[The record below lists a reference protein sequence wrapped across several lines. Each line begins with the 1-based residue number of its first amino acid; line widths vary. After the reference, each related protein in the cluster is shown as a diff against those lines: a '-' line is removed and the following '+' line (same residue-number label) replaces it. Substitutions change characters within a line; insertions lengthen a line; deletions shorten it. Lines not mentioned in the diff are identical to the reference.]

1 MSTTV
6 RDRTARSRI
15 REYLAEHGPI
25 VDPSGRATAVL
36 KDAVG
41 YEGSPVAFIQLVT
54 AMDKSSEIE
63 REIRG
68 KRTYRIS
75 GLGSGTSAGTSPRAH
90 TATAHPG
97 SSSSARAG
105 AGTHLEV
112 DYDELARALLRET
125 WRLAELA
132 DAQATSAEDSRELE
146 IARAERDQLIAERD
160 EYARRLQQL
169 SAMINGLAPTA
180 AGSSD
185 STDSESRRLLA
196 ELAREQGSERRER
209 EQGSDRR
216 ERAS

>member
-1 MSTTV
+1 MSSTV

-15 REYLAEHGPI
+15 REYLTEHGPI

-68 KRTYRIS
+68 KRTYQIS
-75 GLGSGTSAGTSPRAH
+75 GLGSGTSAGTSPRARA
-90 TATAHPG
+90 ATAHPG
-97 SSSSARAG
+97 SSSPSARAG
-105 AGTHLEV
+105 AGTHLDV

-146 IARAERDQLIAERD
+146 MVRAERDQLIAERD

-169 SAMINGLAPTA
+169 SAMINGLAPSA
-180 AGSSD
+180 AGSSE

-196 ELAREQGSERRER
+196 ELAREQGA
-209 EQGSDRR
+209 DRR

>member
-1 MSTTV
+1 MSSTV

-36 KDAVG
+36 KDAIG

-54 AMDKSSEIE
+54 AMDKSSEIQ

-75 GLGSGTSAGTSPRAH
+75 GLGSGMSTATPPRAH
-90 TATAHPG
+90 VAA
-97 SSSSARAG
+97 SRSAAPSLAVRTD
-105 AGTHLEV
+105 AGTQLDV

-125 WRLAELA
+125 WRLADLA
-132 DAQATSAEDSRELE
+132 SAQTSSADEARELE
-146 IARAERDQLIAERD
+146 VVRQERDQLIAERD

-169 SAMINGLAPTA
+169 SAMINGLAPSA
-180 AGSSD
+180 AGSD
-185 STDSESRRLLA
+185 SAESQGRRLLA
-196 ELAREQGSERRER
+196 ELAREQGTE
-209 EQGSDRR
+209 RR

>member
-1 MSTTV
+1 MSSTV

-36 KDAVG
+36 KDAIG

-54 AMDKSSEIE
+54 AMDKSSEIV
-63 REIRG
+63 REIHG

-75 GLGSGTSAGTSPRAH
+75 GMGSGTAAAPSRRGRTVTHSAAPAL
-90 TATAHPG
+90 AAHPG
-97 SSSSARAG
+97 TGS
-105 AGTHLEV
+105 HLDV

-132 DAQATSAEDSRELE
+132 SSQGTSAEDARELE
-146 IARAERDQLIAERD
+146 VARQERDQLIAERD

-169 SAMINGLAPTA
+169 SAVINGLAPSA
-180 AGSSD
+180 VSSSD
-185 STDSESRRLLA
+185 SADSESRRLLA
-196 ELAREQGSERRER
+196 ELAREQGA
-209 EQGSDRR
+209 DRR
-216 ERAS
+216 EQAS

>member
-1 MSTTV
+1 MSTTA

-25 VDPSGRATAVL
+25 ADPSGRATAVL

-75 GLGSGTSAGTSPRAH
+75 GLGSGTSAGTSPRAR
-90 TATAHPG
+90 TATAPPG
-97 SSSSARAG
+97 SSSLSARAD
-105 AGTHLEV
+105 AGTHLDV

-132 DAQATSAEDSRELE
+132 HAQATSAENSRELE
-146 IARAERDQLIAERD
+146 VARAERDQLIAERD

-169 SAMINGLAPTA
+169 SAMINGLAPSA

-185 STDSESRRLLA
+185 STDSQSRRLLA
-196 ELAREQGSERRER
+196 ELAREQGA
-209 EQGSDRR
+209 DRR

>member
-1 MSTTV
+1 MSSTV

-25 VDPSGRATAVL
+25 LDPSGRATAVL

-90 TATAHPG
+90 AAAAQPG
-97 SSSSARAG
+97 SSSLSARTG
-105 AGTHLEV
+105 AGTHLDV

-132 DAQATSAEDSRELE
+132 GAQATSEEDARELE

-169 SAMINGLAPTA
+169 SAMINGLAPSV

-185 STDSESRRLLA
+185 STDSQSRRLLA
-196 ELAREQGSERRER
+196 ELAREQGT
-209 EQGSDRR
+209 DRK